1 MILLCVILAGSVAV
15 YLAQA
20 GKKQKQ
26 DQEQDLNQSQNQDL
40 TLEVA
45 LFPYVPDPVRF

>member
-1 MILLCVILAGSVAV
+1 MTGNHFTTLLQLILILLCVILAGSMAV

-26 DQEQDLNQSQNQDL
+26 EIPRKDIQAGTGL
-40 TLEVA
+40 A
-45 LFPYVPDPVRF
+45 AA